1 MKFWTWAHKISIDHQ
16 IKFPKD
22 PYINANAQ
30 VVKVRSRFIAIMDV
44 YNLYARIGEQI
55 FTKILL
61 VVNFYL
67 VTLSLKGGL
76 THVEVEP
83 VQSK

>member
-55 FTKILL
+55 FMKRDMSSEI
-61 VVNFYL
+61 
-67 VTLSLKGGL
+67 SGGTFEWTRPPDWPTQIPQL
-76 THVEVEP
+76 R
-83 VQSK
+83 